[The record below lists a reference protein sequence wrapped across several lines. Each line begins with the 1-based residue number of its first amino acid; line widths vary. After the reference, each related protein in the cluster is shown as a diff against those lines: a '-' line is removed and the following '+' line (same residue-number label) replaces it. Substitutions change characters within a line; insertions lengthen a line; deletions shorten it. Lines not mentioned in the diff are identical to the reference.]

1 MTFNKEIYAKT
12 LTHPSS
18 AEEYIY
24 YDIEALAED
33 EGVDIHQIPYTI
45 RVLIESA
52 LRQYDGDRVT
62 EKHIRDLLNWQTS
75 QTVEEYPFKPQR
87 VILQDF
93 TGVPAIVDLAS
104 MREAMSHLG
113 LNPDEINPDIPVD
126 LVIDHS
132 VQVDYFGTAEAIDQN
147 QELEFERNDERYK
160 FIKWAQGAFD
170 NFKVVPNNTG
180 IVHQVNI
187 EYLADIVG
195 SVKDEQ
201 GRQIAFPD
209 TVFGTDSHTPMVNA
223 LGVLG
228 WGVGGIEAEAAMLG
242 QFSYNP
248 IPEVVGVELTG
259 KLNPTVNATD
269 LVLSIT
275 ELLRS
280 HQVVG
285 KFVEYYGDGI
295 DNLTLADRATIA
307 NMAPEYGAT
316 VGFFPIDD
324 ETLKYMAL
332 TNRTEDQIGLV
343 EEYSQ
348 VNGVWMD
355 DEADIDYSL
364 QLTLDLSQVKSSIA
378 GPKRPQDK
386 IFLED
391 TKESFIKS
399 LTHEAGNHGFGL
411 SQKEVDVTVPMNFQG
426 EDIDLTHGSLFIAA
440 ITSCTNTSNPAVM
453 MAAGLLARNAVE
465 KGLEVPVYVKTSLA
479 PGSKTVTDYY
489 HDAGLLPYLD
499 QLGFNVVGYGCTT
512 CIGNSGPLHP
522 ELSEAIREN
531 NLISASA
538 LSGNRNFEGRI
549 NPDTQANFLAS
560 PPLVIAFALAGR
572 IDIDLTTEVIGQD
585 KDGNDVFLSDI
596 WPSDE
601 EIEEYVSKYVT
612 RQIYDDNYSTLYEDN
627 KQWQE
632 LETNDDP
639 VYQWEESSTYIQN
652 PPYFDGMEI
661 KTESIEPLT
670 DLAVLCKFGDSVTT
684 DHISPAGSIPI
695 STPAGQYLKENGVHF
710 MDFNSY
716 GSRRGNHEVMM
727 RGTLAN
733 IRIANQLADGKIGGF
748 TKYWPTGEVM
758 PIYDAA
764 MKYKE
769 DDQGLVILTGE
780 DYGMGSSRDWAAK
793 GSLLLNVKAVI
804 AKSFER
810 IHRANLIM
818 MGILPMEFMD
828 GEDAESLGLT
838 GEEKI
843 DIPISEDVG
852 ICDILEVTA
861 THPET
866 GKVTRFEALVR
877 IDSSADIDY
886 YKHAGILQ
894 YVIREKA

>member
-280 HQVVG
+280 HQIG
-285 KFVEYYGDGI
+285 
-295 DNLTLADRATIA
+295 RAH
-307 NMAPEYGAT
+307 
-316 VGFFPIDD
+316 V
-324 ETLKYMAL
+324 
-332 TNRTEDQIGLV
+332 
-343 EEYSQ
+343 
-348 VNGVWMD
+348 
-355 DEADIDYSL
+355 
-364 QLTLDLSQVKSSIA
+364 
-378 GPKRPQDK
+378 
-386 IFLED
+386 
-391 TKESFIKS
+391 
-399 LTHEAGNHGFGL
+399 
-411 SQKEVDVTVPMNFQG
+411 
-426 EDIDLTHGSLFIAA
+426 
-440 ITSCTNTSNPAVM
+440 
-453 MAAGLLARNAVE
+453 
-465 KGLEVPVYVKTSLA
+465 
-479 PGSKTVTDYY
+479 
-489 HDAGLLPYLD
+489 
-499 QLGFNVVGYGCTT
+499 
-512 CIGNSGPLHP
+512 
-522 ELSEAIREN
+522 
-531 NLISASA
+531 
-538 LSGNRNFEGRI
+538 
-549 NPDTQANFLAS
+549 
-560 PPLVIAFALAGR
+560 
-572 IDIDLTTEVIGQD
+572 
-585 KDGNDVFLSDI
+585 
-596 WPSDE
+596 
-601 EIEEYVSKYVT
+601 
-612 RQIYDDNYSTLYEDN
+612 
-627 KQWQE
+627 
-632 LETNDDP
+632 
-639 VYQWEESSTYIQN
+639 
-652 PPYFDGMEI
+652 
-661 KTESIEPLT
+661 
-670 DLAVLCKFGDSVTT
+670 
-684 DHISPAGSIPI
+684 
-695 STPAGQYLKENGVHF
+695 
-710 MDFNSY
+710 
-716 GSRRGNHEVMM
+716 
-727 RGTLAN
+727 
-733 IRIANQLADGKIGGF
+733 
-748 TKYWPTGEVM
+748 
-758 PIYDAA
+758 
-764 MKYKE
+764 
-769 DDQGLVILTGE
+769 
-780 DYGMGSSRDWAAK
+780 
-793 GSLLLNVKAVI
+793 
-804 AKSFER
+804 
-810 IHRANLIM
+810 
-818 MGILPMEFMD
+818 
-828 GEDAESLGLT
+828 
-838 GEEKI
+838 
-843 DIPISEDVG
+843 
-852 ICDILEVTA
+852 
-861 THPET
+861 
-866 GKVTRFEALVR
+866 
-877 IDSSADIDY
+877 
-886 YKHAGILQ
+886 
-894 YVIREKA
+894 